1 MSLVGRPSVL
11 FLDEPTTG
19 LDPRS
24 RLAMWDVIDDLVAA
38 GTTTLLTTQYLE
50 EADRLAH
57 DITVIDRGMVIERGS
72 PSELKRRVGGEQIV
86 VTAVG
91 AGDASRIVAG
101 LADLTCGDP
110 HVEDG
115 GRRVV
120 LPVEAVRGLV
130 PLAVRRLDELGV
142 EIEDVG
148 VRESSL
154 DDVFFALTGHGLD
167 EGASDDE
174 PARDDGTE
182 RLDDGAGD
190 GQDEDGRDADA
201 ENVEVAS

>member
-1 MSLVGRPSVL
+1 
-11 FLDEPTTG
+11 
-19 LDPRS
+19 
-24 RLAMWDVIDDLVAA
+24 
-38 GTTTLLTTQYLE
+38 
-50 EADRLAH
+50 
-57 DITVIDRGMVIERGS
+57 
-72 PSELKRRVGGEQIV
+72 
-86 VTAVG
+86 
-91 AGDASRIVAG
+91 
-101 LADLTCGDP
+101 
-110 HVEDG
+110 
-115 GRRVV
+115 
-120 LPVEAVRGLV
+120 
-130 PLAVRRLDELGV
+130 VRRLDELGV

-201 ENVEVAS
+201 EDVEVAS